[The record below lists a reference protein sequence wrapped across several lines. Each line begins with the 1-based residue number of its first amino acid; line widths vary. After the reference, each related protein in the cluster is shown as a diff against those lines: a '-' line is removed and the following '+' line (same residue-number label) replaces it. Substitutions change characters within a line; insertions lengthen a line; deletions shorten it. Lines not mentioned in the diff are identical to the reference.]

1 MENFEEPLGDER
13 RRLLE
18 QELRKDLHQFL
29 LSMKEVDERMP
40 ECPDVEEKWEEI
52 AKTYIPDGIREFQD
66 FPSASLGWMMY
77 IGMAVAKMWDTE
89 WEIYSKIEDLYAYM
103 RDKRGYDA
111 MDEYIREDVL
121 LLQGVDYSV
130 LEKVTDMFGF
140 WKNRLTDNLIDAVKA
155 DDGVLIH
162 LATEEY
168 QHLFDWQRVRREVRI
183 VQPLFYVRKGNDLKM
198 QAVWAKTCRGA
209 MTRFIIENRIDKP
222 EDLCAFSY
230 EGFSYE
236 PKLGE
241 PDYPHFI
248 KN

>member
-29 LSMKEVDERMP
+29 LNMKEVDERMP

-130 LEKVTDMFGF
+130 LEKVTGECASRVYNALMHQ
-140 WKNRLTDNLIDAVKA
+140 RLEPSHAAEAYGLSHDEDVIDISR
-155 DDGVLIH
+155 L
-162 LATEEY
+162 
-168 QHLFDWQRVRREVRI
+168 
-183 VQPLFYVRKGNDLKM
+183 
-198 QAVWAKTCRGA
+198 
-209 MTRFIIENRIDKP
+209 
-222 EDLCAFSY
+222 
-230 EGFSYE
+230 
-236 PKLGE
+236 PK
-241 PDYPHFI
+241 
-248 KN
+248 